1 MHQHPVQELQAPQT
15 APAVSGCWKLASGRA
30 ISLQPRQAGVLK
42 IAQGRVWATVNGAHQ
57 GHGNESGDHFLQA
70 GEQLVI
76 GAGQHLVLESCAAPD
91 ALPVYF
97 EWGHLPVAG
106 RTSRWQAAV
115 PLHDLGL
122 ALLQVG
128 QALGQLLKG
137 LAGYGNAR
145 LAEQRAVALREF

>member
-1 MHQHPVQELQAPQT
+1 MQQHNVQELQAPHA
-15 APAVSGCWKLASGRA
+15 APAVSGCWKLRSGRA

-42 IAQGRVWATVNGAHQ
+42 IAQGRVWATVNGAPC

-70 GEQLVI
+70 GQQLTV
-76 GAGQHLVLESCAAPD
+76 GAGQHLVLESCATPD
-91 ALPVYF
+91 AVPVYF
-97 EWGHLPVAG
+97 EWGHVAAG

-122 ALLQVG
+122 ALRQVG

-137 LAGYGNAR
+137 LAGYGDAR

>member
-1 MHQHPVQELQAPQT
+1 MQQHHVHELQAFHA
-15 APAVSGCWKLASGRA
+15 APAVSGCWKLIAGRA

-70 GEQLVI
+70 GQQLVI

-91 ALPVYF
+91 AAPVYF
-97 EWGHLPVAG
+97 EWGHVAAG
-106 RTSRWQAAV
+106 RASRWQAAV
-115 PLHDLGL
+115 PLYELGL
-122 ALLQVG
+122 ALRQVG

-137 LAGYGNAR
+137 LAGYGDAR

>member
-1 MHQHPVQELQAPQT
+1 MQQHNVQELQAPHA
-15 APAVSGCWKLASGRA
+15 APALSGCWKLRAGRA

-42 IAQGRVWATVNGAHQ
+42 IAQGRVWATLNGAHC

-70 GEQLVI
+70 GQQLTV

-91 ALPVYF
+91 AAPVYF
-97 EWGHLPVAG
+97 EWGRVPAAG
-106 RTSRWQAAV
+106 RASRWQAAV

-122 ALLQVG
+122 ALRQVG

-137 LAGYGNAR
+137 LAGYGDAR

>member
-15 APAVSGCWKLASGRA
+15 APAVSGCWKLMSGRA

-70 GEQLVI
+70 GQQLVI
-76 GAGQHLVLESCAAPD
+76 GAGQHLVLESCVAPD
-91 ALPVYF
+91 APPVYF
-97 EWGHLPVAG
+97 EWGRVAADG
-106 RTSRWQAAV
+106 RPSRWQAAV
-115 PLHDLGL
+115 PLQDLGL

-128 QALGQLLKG
+128 RAMGQLLKG
-137 LAGYGNAR
+137 LAGYGDTR
-145 LAEQRAVALREF
+145 LVGQRAAALREF